1 MRLDFFIKKKINIFK
16 KKNISNPSFEVRYM
30 IREKFG
36 ISLEE
41 QVFNE
46 NFFLNNKQIIELEKI
61 FEERLLGKPV
71 ERIFNKI
78 IFRDVELEIN
88 NHIFSPRI
96 DSEVLID
103 ILIKEK
109 IPIKDVL
116 ELGTGSGALSI
127 SLLKYYTSAKCLV
140 TDINKEAVYIAK
152 KNAIINNT
160 IDRMQFICC
169 DWLNCFSNLNF
180 DVLISNPPYIKK
192 EDIKNLDVKVKDYD
206 PYIALNGGKDGLTAF
221 RIITD
226 SIKKIGKKNLPVLF
240 EIGFDQAE
248 DIIEIMKE
256 NNFKNIKVFNDYSS
270 TPRCVLGKT

>member
-46 NFFLNNKQIIELEKI
+46 NFFLSNKQIIELEKI
-61 FEERLLGKPV
+61 FEERLLGKPI

-140 TDINKEAVYIAK
+140 TDINKEAVYIEK

-169 DWLNCFSNLNF
+169 DWLNCFRNLNF

>member
-16 KKNISNPSFEVRYM
+16 KKNISNPSFEVRCI

-46 NFFLNNKQIIELEKI
+46 NFFLSNKQIIELEKI

-152 KNAIINNT
+152 KNAILNNT

>member
-16 KKNISNPSFEVRYM
+16 KKNISNPSFEVRCI

-61 FEERLLGKPV
+61 FEERLLGKPI

-152 KNAIINNT
+152 KNAILNNT

>member
-61 FEERLLGKPV
+61 FEERLSGKPI

-127 SLLKYYTSAKCLV
+127 SLLKYYKSAKCLV
-140 TDINKEAVYIAK
+140 TDINKEAIYIAK

-160 IDRMQFICC
+160 VDRMQFICC

>member
-1 MRLDFFIKKKINIFK
+1 MRLDSFIKKKIDIFK

-30 IREKFG
+30 IREKLG

-46 NFFLNNKQIIELEKI
+46 NFFLNNKQIIKLEKI
-61 FEERLLGKPV
+61 FEERLLGKPT

-152 KNAIINNT
+152 KNAILNNT

>member
-46 NFFLNNKQIIELEKI
+46 NFFLSNKQIIELEKI

>member
-16 KKNISNPSFEVRYM
+16 KKNISNPSFEVRCI

-61 FEERLLGKPV
+61 FEERLLGKPI

-152 KNAIINNT
+152 KNAILNNT

-169 DWLNCFSNLNF
+169 DWLNCFRNLNF

>member
-61 FEERLLGKPV
+61 FEERLSGKPI

-152 KNAIINNT
+152 KNAILNDT

-221 RIITD
+221 RIITN

-240 EIGFDQAE
+240 EIGFDQTE

>member
-16 KKNISNPSFEVRYM
+16 KKNISNPSFEVRCI

-152 KNAIINNT
+152 KNAILNNT

>member
-61 FEERLLGKPV
+61 FEERLLGKPI

-152 KNAIINNT
+152 KNAILNNT

>member
-1 MRLDFFIKKKINIFK
+1 MHYQRKIW
-16 KKNISNPSFEVRYM
+16 YY
-30 IREKFG
+30 
-36 ISLEE
+36 LEE

-61 FEERLLGKPV
+61 FEERLLGKPI

-152 KNAIINNT
+152 KNAILNNT

-169 DWLNCFSNLNF
+169 DWLSCFSNLNF

-192 EDIKNLDVKVKDYD
+192 EDIKNLDVKVKNYD

>member
-16 KKNISNPSFEVRYM
+16 KKNISNPSFEVRCI

-61 FEERLLGKPV
+61 FEERLSGKPI

-152 KNAIINNT
+152 KNAILNNT

>member
-61 FEERLLGKPV
+61 FEERLLGKPI

-127 SLLKYYTSAKCLV
+127 SLLKQYTSAKCLV

-152 KNAIINNT
+152 KNAILNNT
-160 IDRMQFICC
+160 IDQMQFICC

-226 SIKKIGKKNLPVLF
+226 SIKKIGKKNLLVLF

-248 DIIEIMKE
+248 DIIKIMKE

>member
-16 KKNISNPSFEVRYM
+16 KKNISNPSFEVRCI

-61 FEERLLGKPV
+61 FEERLLGKPI

-152 KNAIINNT
+152 KNAILNNT
-160 IDRMQFICC
+160 INRMQFICC

>member
-1 MRLDFFIKKKINIFK
+1 IFK
-16 KKNISNPSFEVRYM
+16 KKNISNPSFEVRYI

-46 NFFLNNKQIIELEKI
+46 NFLLNNKQIIELEKI
-61 FEERLLGKPV
+61 FEERLLGKPI

-152 KNAIINNT
+152 KNAILNNT

>member
-46 NFFLNNKQIIELEKI
+46 NFFLSNKQIIELEKI

-152 KNAIINNT
+152 KNAILNNT

>member
-61 FEERLLGKPV
+61 FEERLSGKPI

-152 KNAIINNT
+152 KNAILNNT
-160 IDRMQFICC
+160 INQMQFICC